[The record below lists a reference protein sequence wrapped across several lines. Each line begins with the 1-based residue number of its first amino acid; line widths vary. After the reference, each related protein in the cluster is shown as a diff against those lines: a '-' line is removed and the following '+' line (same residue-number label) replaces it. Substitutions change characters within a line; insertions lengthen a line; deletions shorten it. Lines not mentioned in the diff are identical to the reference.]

1 MEFEQVIAE
10 NSIDQDMVS
19 RGIDKM
25 LGKNV
30 EEDSQEEP
38 ELSEET
44 VL

>member
-30 EEDSQEEP
+30 EEDSQ
-38 ELSEET
+38 
-44 VL
+44 

>member
-19 RGIDKM
+19 RGIKKI
-25 LGKNV
+25 LGQDV

-38 ELSEET
+38 ELSEEI